1 MQRLGSCCK
10 GDFKIFDIGRETE
23 LKKKRFIRLVMSY
36 GIQRNE
42 AERMARNVAA
52 FGSYERLYTNC
63 RFGLTFR
70 SAIFAF
76 RRMGKEFE
84 SAAEKQFN
92 AFKVA
97 FAGIDLASGSDK
109 TAVLHHP
116 RADGFKAGAVVFDE
130 MAEHGTLQAMTREE
144 HAAAHAAGRS
154 V

>member
-1 MQRLGSCCK
+1 
-10 GDFKIFDIGRETE
+10 
-23 LKKKRFIRLVMSY
+23 MSY

-42 AERMARNVAA
+42 AERMAQSVAA

-63 RFGLTFR
+63 RFGLVFR

-76 RRMGKEFE
+76 RRMGKDFA

-92 AFKVA
+92 AFKSA
-97 FAGIDLASGSDK
+97 FTGIDLASGPDK

-116 RADGFKAGAVVFDE
+116 RADGFKAGTVVFDE
-130 MAEHGTLQAMTREE
+130 MAERGTLQTMTHEE
-144 HAAAHAAGRS
+144 RTAAHAAGRS